1 MENRN
6 FSAISIQEQIASFI
20 NTMISVITN
29 PVGFFRSMPKTGGLI
44 EPLIFLAVMGGVG
57 GGLHAVL
64 SVFNVGFVTSF
75 FMALAIIIIG
85 PIVSAIFGSIVA
97 ASLFFVWKL
106 MGSQETIET
115 AFRCGAYATA
125 ITPLTTLF
133 GIIPYWG
140 TLLGLGWMA
149 YLMVIA
155 SVEVHQ
161 IDAKKAWVVF
171 GIIAAVLALSS
182 ISSQIAARR
191 ITSKIDQFET
201 TIKQFDQ
208 MSPEEVGEKVGRFLK
223 GIEKGAG
230 KQ

>member
-1 MENRN
+1 MLKRFIQFKNFIIIIKEGSRN
-6 FSAISIQEQIASFI
+6 GKQEFFCNQYPRTDCLIHKHNDQRDHQPCRFFQIYAK
-20 NTMISVITN
+20 NGWADRTTY
-29 PVGFFRSMPKTGGLI
+29 
-44 EPLIFLAVMGGVG
+44 FLAVMGGVG
-57 GGLHAVL
+57 GVLHAVL

-133 GIIPYWG
+133 GIIPYLG

-149 YLMVIA
+149 
-155 SVEVHQ
+155 
-161 IDAKKAWVVF
+161 
-171 GIIAAVLALSS
+171 
-182 ISSQIAARR
+182 
-191 ITSKIDQFET
+191 
-201 TIKQFDQ
+201 
-208 MSPEEVGEKVGRFLK
+208 
-223 GIEKGAG
+223 
-230 KQ
+230 